1 MRIASGRKRVGKIIR
16 HCDKAPQTSLTLPL
30 VAAADADPASL
41 RTVDEWLATAAFDT
55 PPRDG
60 LYLTADSK
68 GLALCRAGRPP
79 VSMRAEFLRGA
90 QGFRIAR
97 QGHQREAIAR
107 ACGIG
112 AGSCPRVVDATAGLG
127 RDAFVLAATGA
138 QLTLL
143 ERSPVVYALLIDG
156 LRRAGSGGAIDIV
169 SRMTPLHADATQ
181 WLRDHGANDAPDT
194 VYLDPMYAGRRRAAA
209 GKELTL
215 LQALVGQPESDA
227 DLFEAAR
234 ATARERVV
242 VKRHRRAP
250 ALAGVA
256 PDYQLTGRSTR
267 FDIYRASG
275 GRLG

>member
-1 MRIASGRKRVGKIIR
+1 MRIASGRKLVGKIIR

-41 RTVDEWLATAAFDT
+41 RSVDEWLAAAPLDT

-60 LYLTADSK
+60 LYLAADGK

-79 VSMRAEFLRGA
+79 VCMRAEFLRGA
-90 QGFRIAR
+90 QGFRMAR
-97 QGHQREAIAR
+97 QSHQREAVAR
-107 ACGIG
+107 ACGVR
-112 AGSCPRVVDATAGLG
+112 AGSCPRIVDATAGLG

-143 ERSPVVYALLIDG
+143 ERSPVVYALLVDG
-156 LRRAGSGGAIDIV
+156 LRRAGSGGAADIV
-169 SRMTPLHADATQ
+169 SRMTPIHIDATQ
-181 WLRDHGANDAPDT
+181 WLREQDANDAPDT
-194 VYLDPMYAGRRRAAA
+194 VYLDPMYTGRRRAAA
-209 GKELTL
+209 SKELTL
-215 LQALVGQPESDA
+215 LQALLGQPESDA
-227 DLFEAAR
+227 ELFEAAR

-250 ALAGVA
+250 ALAGIE
-256 PDYQLTGRSTR
+256 PDYRLTGRSTR
-267 FDIYRASG
+267 FDIYQASG